1 MGSST
6 GAQLLVRMLKAE
18 GVRHIF
24 TLSGLHI
31 APIYAA
37 CVEEGIQLVDTRHEQ
52 AAAHAADATAR
63 LTRGIGV
70 CAVTAGPGVTDALTG
85 VANAFA
91 ASSPMLLLGGAA
103 PGFNAGKGSLQE
115 IEQVDLFTRITKWSD
130 RIPAPDRVPTYMAKA
145 FRTMLTGRPGPV
157 FLEVPW
163 DVLSNGV
170 DDAECPLPTGY
181 RTRARQPGDP
191 ALVER
196 AAQLLEKAERPAIIG
211 GSSIWWDDAAAQLAA
226 FAERTGAPVYL
237 NGAGRGCLPADH
249 PHFFTQTRKDA
260 LSEADVVLIAG
271 TPLDFRLGYGAGIGE
286 SAKIIQIDSD
296 ASEIGRNRSAD
307 VGIIGDS
314 RSVLQQLTAALGGGK
329 RQEVP
334 ASPVA
339 KPGRAEHGGAWVAK
353 LREREIA
360 KAARQSEYEKSGQ
373 VPIHH
378 FRLARELDAVARA
391 AGDSM
396 FVADGGNWVA
406 IAAKVIGLRRPGR
419 WLDPGPLGCLG
430 VGAPFAIAAK
440 LLHPDRP
447 VFVIQGDGSFGFNG
461 MDYDT
466 ALRFK
471 LPMVVVVGNDAAW
484 GQIRLPQVQ
493 LYGPEKSPA
502 TTLAPTRY
510 DKVVEALGG
519 YGELVTE
526 PSQIRP
532 ALERAVASG
541 TVACVN
547 VMLDPEAP
555 AASGAQGYAI

>member
-1 MGSST
+1 MGTVT
-6 GAQLLVRMLKAE
+6 GAQLLVRMLEAE
-18 GVRHIF
+18 GVRHLF

-37 CVEEGIQLVDTRHEQ
+37 CIEQGIAIVDTRHEQ

-85 VANAFA
+85 IANAYA
-91 ASSPMLLLGGAA
+91 ASSPVLLLGGAA
-103 PGFNAGKGSLQE
+103 PSFNAGKGSLQE
-115 IEQVDLFTRITKWSD
+115 MEQVDLFTRITKWSD
-130 RIPAPDRVPTYMAKA
+130 RVPSPDRVPTYLAKA

-157 FLEVPW
+157 FLELPW

-170 DDAECPLPTGY
+170 EEGECPLPIGY

-191 ALVER
+191 AFVEQ
-196 AAQLLEKAERPAIIG
+196 AAALLAGAEHPVVVA
-211 GSSIWWDDAAAQLAA
+211 GSSIHWDDAATQLAA
-226 FAERTGAPVYL
+226 FVERAGAPVYL
-237 NGAGRGCLPADH
+237 NGAGRGCLPAEH
-249 PHFFTQTRKDA
+249 PHFFSHTRKDA

-271 TPLDFRLGYGAGIGE
+271 TPLDFRLAYGSGFAE
-286 SAKIIQIDSD
+286 SAKIIQIDTD
-296 ASEIGRNRSAD
+296 ASEIGRNRAVD
-307 VGIIGDS
+307 IGIVGDS
-314 RSVLQQLTAALGGGK
+314 RSVLQQLTAAVPARKGGGTWL
-329 RQEVP
+329 
-334 ASPVA
+334 
-339 KPGRAEHGGAWVAK
+339 AE
-353 LREREIA
+353 LRRRERA
-360 KAARQSEYEKSGQ
+360 KAARQAEYERSDQ

-406 IAAKVIGLRRPGR
+406 IAAKVIALRKPGR

-447 VFVIQGDGSFGFNG
+447 VFVIQGDGSFGLNG
-461 MDYDT
+461 MDFET
-466 ALRFK
+466 ALRFR
-471 LPMVVVVGNDAAW
+471 LPMVAVVGNDASW

-493 LYGPEKSPA
+493 LFGPEKSPA
-502 TTLAPTRY
+502 TQLHPTRY

-519 YGELVTE
+519 YGEHVTE
-526 PSQIRP
+526 PSRIRP

>member
-1 MGSST
+1 MGNST
-6 GAQLLVRMLKAE
+6 GAQLLARMLKAE
-18 GVRHIF
+18 GVRHVF

-37 CVEEGIQLVDTRHEQ
+37 CIEEGIGLVDTRHEQ

-70 CAVTAGPGVTDALTG
+70 VTVTAGPGVTDALTG
-85 VANAFA
+85 IANAYAA
-91 ASSPMLLLGGAA
+91 ASPVLLLGGAA
-103 PGFNAGKGSLQE
+103 PTFNAGKGSLQE
-115 IEQVDLFTRITKWSD
+115 MEQVDLFTRITKWSD
-130 RIPAPDRVPTYMAKA
+130 RVPLPERVPTYLAKA

-157 FLEVPW
+157 FLELPW

-170 DDAECPLPTGY
+170 DDDECKLPVSY
-181 RTRARQPGDP
+181 RTKARQPGDP
-191 ALVER
+191 DFVER
-196 AAQLLEKAERPAIIG
+196 AARLLSRAERPVVIAG
-211 GSSIWWDDAAAQLAA
+211 GSTWWDDAAMQLAA
-226 FAERTGAPVYL
+226 FAERLGAPVYL
-237 NGAGRGCLPADH
+237 NGAGRGSLSADH
-249 PHFFTQTRKDA
+249 PHFFSHTRKDA
-260 LSEADVVLIAG
+260 LAEADVVLIAG

-286 SAKIIQIDSD
+286 KAQIVQIDSD
-296 ASEIGRNRSAD
+296 PTEIGRNRAVE

-314 RSVLQQLTAALGGGK
+314 RSVLRQLTTALDGK
-329 RQEVP
+329 PRT
-334 ASPVA
+334 
-339 KPGRAEHGGAWVAK
+339 GAWLRE
-353 LREREIA
+353 LREREKA
-360 KAARQSEYEKSGQ
+360 KAERQAVYERSDQ

-378 FRLARELDAVARA
+378 FRLARELDEVARA

-406 IAAKVIGLRRPGR
+406 IAAKVIQLRKPGR

-447 VFVIQGDGSFGFNG
+447 VFVIQGDGSFGLNG
-461 MDYDT
+461 FDFET

-471 LPMVVVVGNDAAW
+471 LPMVCVVGNDAAW

-493 LYGPEKSPA
+493 LFGPEKSPA
-502 TTLAPTRY
+502 TLLAPTRY

-519 YGELVTE
+519 YGEHVTE
-526 PSQIRP
+526 PAQIRP

-547 VMLDPEAP
+547 VMLDPDAP
-555 AASGAQGYAI
+555 SASGAQGYAI

>member
-1 MGSST
+1 MATVT
-6 GAQLLVRMLKAE
+6 GAQLLARMLKAE
-18 GVRHIF
+18 GVKHIF

-37 CVEEGIQLVDTRHEQ
+37 CVEEGIHIVDTRHEQ

-85 VANAFA
+85 IANAWA
-91 ASSPMLLLGGAA
+91 ASSPVLLLGGAA
-103 PGFNAGKGSLQE
+103 PSFNAGKGSLQE
-115 IEQVDLFTRITKWSD
+115 MEQVDLFTRITKWSD
-130 RIPAPDRVPTYMAKA
+130 RVPFPDRVPTYLAKA

-157 FLEVPW
+157 FLELPW

-170 DDAECPLPTGY
+170 EESECPLPVNY
-181 RTRARQPGDP
+181 RTKARQPGDP
-191 ALVER
+191 SYVDR
-196 AAQLLEKAERPAIIG
+196 AAQLLSTAQRPAIIA
-211 GSSIWWDDAAAQLAA
+211 GSSIFWDDAATQLAA
-226 FAERTGAPVYL
+226 FAERLGAPVYL
-237 NGAGRGCLPADH
+237 NGAGRGCLPPDH
-249 PHFFTQTRKDA
+249 PHFFTHTRKDA
-260 LSEADVVLIAG
+260 LAEADAVLIAG

-286 SAKIIQIDSD
+286 SARIVQVDSD
-296 ASEIGRNRSAD
+296 ASEIGRNRSVE
-307 VGIIGDS
+307 VGIIGDA
-314 RSVLQQLTAALGGGK
+314 RSVLQQLTASLSDGSK
-329 RQEVP
+329 RGVEWLT
-334 ASPVA
+334 
-339 KPGRAEHGGAWVAK
+339 H
-353 LREREIA
+353 LRERELA
-360 KAARQSEYEKSGQ
+360 KAARQATYEQSDQ

-378 FRLARELDAVARA
+378 FRLARELDTVARA

-447 VFVIQGDGSFGFNG
+447 IFVIQGDGSFGLNG
-461 MDYDT
+461 MDFDT

-471 LPMVVVVGNDAAW
+471 LPMVCVVGNDAAW

-493 LYGPEKSPA
+493 LFGPEKSPG
-502 TTLAPTRY
+502 TLLAPTRY

-519 YGELVTE
+519 HGEHVND
-526 PSQIRP
+526 PAQIRP

-547 VMLDPEAP
+547 VMLDPDAP

>member
-1 MGSST
+1 MGNST
-6 GAQLLVRMLKAE
+6 GAQLLARMLKAE
-18 GVRHIF
+18 GVRHVF

-37 CVEEGIQLVDTRHEQ
+37 CVEEGIGLVDTRHEQ

-70 CAVTAGPGVTDALTG
+70 VTVTAGPGVTDALTG
-85 VANAFA
+85 IANAYAA
-91 ASSPMLLLGGAA
+91 ASPVLLLGGAA
-103 PGFNAGKGSLQE
+103 PTFNAGKGSLQE
-115 IEQVDLFTRITKWSD
+115 MEQVDLFTRITKWSD
-130 RIPAPDRVPTYMAKA
+130 RVPLPERVPTYLAKA

-157 FLEVPW
+157 FLELPW

-170 DDAECPLPTGY
+170 DDDECKLPVSY
-181 RTRARQPGDP
+181 RTKARQPGDP
-191 ALVER
+191 DFVER
-196 AAQLLEKAERPAIIG
+196 AARLLSRAERPVVIAG
-211 GSSIWWDDAAAQLAA
+211 GSTWWDDAAMQLAA
-226 FAERTGAPVYL
+226 FAERLGAPVYL
-237 NGAGRGCLPADH
+237 NGAGRGSLSADH
-249 PHFFTQTRKDA
+249 PHFFSHTRKDA
-260 LSEADVVLIAG
+260 LAEADVVLIAG

-286 SAKIIQIDSD
+286 KALIVQIDSD
-296 ASEIGRNRSAD
+296 PTEIGRNRAVE

-314 RSVLQQLTAALGGGK
+314 RSVLQQLTTALDGK
-329 RQEVP
+329 PRT
-334 ASPVA
+334 
-339 KPGRAEHGGAWVAK
+339 GAWLRE
-353 LREREIA
+353 LRERERA
-360 KAARQSEYEKSGQ
+360 KAERQAAYERSDQ

-378 FRLARELDAVARA
+378 FRLARELDEVARA

-406 IAAKVIGLRRPGR
+406 IAAKVIQLRKPGR

-447 VFVIQGDGSFGFNG
+447 VFVIQGDGSFGLNG
-461 MDYDT
+461 FDFET

-471 LPMVVVVGNDAAW
+471 LPMVCVVGNDAAW

-493 LYGPEKSPA
+493 LFGPEKSPA
-502 TTLAPTRY
+502 TLLAPTRY
-510 DKVVEALGG
+510 DKVVEAVGG
-519 YGELVTE
+519 YGEHVTE
-526 PSQIRP
+526 PAQIRP

-547 VMLDPEAP
+547 VMLDPDAP
-555 AASGAQGYAI
+555 SASGAQGYAI